1 MSAVNFDLLSAKE
14 TLGMLHAQGL
24 LLSEQFELFDYLS
37 VAKRVLPEWCC
48 RKCTKL
54 DRHNGA
60 AILAA
65 SWARLTILAASLVNI
80 YQTCS
85 KYGNISHTWRISGS
99 ARQYDHARKVFRV
112 VLIGGGVYLRR
123 RGLRE

>member
-14 TLGMLHAQGL
+14 TLGMLYTRGL
-24 LLSEQFELFDYLS
+24 LLSERFELFDYLS

-48 RKCTKL
+48 QNDAKL

-60 AILAA
+60 AKLAA
-65 SWARLTILAASLVNI
+65 SWARLTKLAASMVHI

-85 KYGNISHTWRISGS
+85 KYGSPSHTWCIFGSTGTSGGS
-99 ARQYDHARKVFRV
+99 AKEQM
-112 VLIGGGVYLRR
+112 
-123 RGLRE
+123 